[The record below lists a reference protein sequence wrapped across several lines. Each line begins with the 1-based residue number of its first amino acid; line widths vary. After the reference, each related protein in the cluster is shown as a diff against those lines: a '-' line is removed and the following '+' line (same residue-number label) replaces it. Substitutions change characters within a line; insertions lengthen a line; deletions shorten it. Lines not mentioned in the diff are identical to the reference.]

1 MKYSKEWLSK
11 DEILKLFNNPK
22 ISSRDLLLMKVC
34 YYGAFRISEVL
45 NSKREDY
52 REEDNYYYLLLR
64 DQKTDKL
71 NWEKQP
77 IPFFIFGEVN
87 RYCNDL
93 KIKTQDYVFSSN
105 RNEKLSYEMSYKLVK
120 KWVKL
125 SGIEKNITTHS
136 FRRSRATQLLDDG
149 MPLYNVSKFLRHKS
163 IETTMSYLKISKK
176 NLYNMMDEIDN
187 KNINS

>member
-11 DEILKLFNNPK
+11 EEILTLFNYPK
-22 ISSRDLLLMKVC
+22 ISSRNLLLMKIC

-52 REEDNYYYLLLR
+52 REEDDYYFLILR

-77 IPFFIFGEVN
+77 IPFFIFGEIN

-93 KIKTQDYVFSSN
+93 KIKTQDYIFSSN
-105 RNEKLSYEMSYKLVK
+105 RNEKLSYKMAYIIVK
-120 KWVKL
+120 KWTKEA
-125 SGIEKNITTHS
+125 SINKPITTHS
-136 FRRSRATQLLDDG
+136 FRRSRATHLLDGG

-163 IETTMSYLKISKK
+163 IETTMKYLKISKK
-176 NLYNMMDEIDN
+176 NLYSMMEEIDN
-187 KNINS
+187 KNLL